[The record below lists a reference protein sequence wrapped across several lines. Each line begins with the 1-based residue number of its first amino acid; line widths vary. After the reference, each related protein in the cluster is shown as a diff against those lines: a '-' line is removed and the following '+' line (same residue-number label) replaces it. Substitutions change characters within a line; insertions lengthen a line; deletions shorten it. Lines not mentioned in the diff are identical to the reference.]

1 MGLADVA
8 LADLLGTFIGFVL
21 TMCVFSYIFGDNV
34 LFRLAIHIFIGVAAA
49 YAAVMIWYNVIWP
62 QLLSPLLFGGQV
74 LLVIPLVLGIMLFAK
89 ASSRL
94 SELGSPVMAFLVG
107 VGAAAAVGGAVLGTV
122 FPQANASINLFDLR
136 GMLSEGDLV
145 TATTKF
151 INSGIILIG
160 TLTTLVYFHF
170 SVRSQPV
177 LSSRR
182 PLFLRI
188 ISWVGQ
194 AFIAITFGVL
204 FVGVYAATL
213 SALIERLDF
222 LLEFFIS
229 LIFPVS

>member
-1 MGLADVA
+1 MGLADIA

-74 LLVIPLVLGIMLFAK
+74 LLVIPLLLGIMLIAK
-89 ASSRL
+89 ASQRL
-94 SELGSPVMAFLVG
+94 SELGSPVMAFIVG
-107 VGAAAAVGGAVLGTV
+107 VGAAAAVGGAILGTV
-122 FPQANASINLFDLR
+122 FPQVNASINLFDLR

-145 TATTKF
+145 TAATKF
-151 INSGIILIG
+151 TNSGIILIG

-170 SVRSQPV
+170 SVRSQPI
-177 LSSRR
+177 LSTQR

-188 ISWVGQ
+188 VSWVGQ
-194 AFIAITFGVL
+194 AFIAITFGAL

-213 SALIERLDF
+213 GAMIERLDF